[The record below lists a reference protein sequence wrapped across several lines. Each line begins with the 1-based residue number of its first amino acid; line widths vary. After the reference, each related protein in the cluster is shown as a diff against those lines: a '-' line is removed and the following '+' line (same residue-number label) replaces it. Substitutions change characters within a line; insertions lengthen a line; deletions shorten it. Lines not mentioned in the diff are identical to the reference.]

1 MKAQVLRGPSDLAL
15 GEIATP
21 TSAGGQVVVRITHS
35 GICGTDWKI
44 FNGSIPVKYPRVM
57 GHEMAGEVVDAG
69 ASTQVR
75 VGDRV
80 IIDPET
86 YCGQCFHC
94 NIGQTHLCPNGTLI
108 GRDQKIGPGRRER
121 IAPGGELHV
130 PAETKI
136 RRQLPPGRA
145 QAHTFYDGLKS
156 QRLGQAHALAFH
168 SGLAVGHHPARRRG
182 RVCRLR
188 SQTCDPG

>member
-108 GRDQKIGPGRRER
+108 GRDQN
-121 IAPGGELHV
+121 GGF
-130 PAETKI
+130 AE
-136 RRQLPPGRA
+136 
-145 QAHTFYDGLKS
+145 Y
-156 QRLGQAHALAFH
+156 
-168 SGLAVGHHPARRRG
+168 LAVPPSRARPANASTSAGAAASSTSKTSRSASSTPRSSRRG
-182 RVCRLR
+182 CESRPEVVP
-188 SQTCDPG
+188 SGA